1 MTHKMIHVVDDDESF
16 RNAVGRLLHMLDY
29 DVALYES
36 AERYLQADGGRADC
50 LLLDVRMTGLNGLE
64 LQTEMQRRLYAT
76 PIVFVSAHADTRATV
91 AAIKAGAEDFLLKP
105 ISSEELIAAIKR
117 ALARSE
123 AIRLDAESNASK
135 LGRYQRLTRRE
146 REVLTALVR
155 GLRNKQI
162 AAELGTTERTIKAHR
177 SRVMHKLEVQSV
189 AELVVLT
196 ESIRKLPQLGSVGGM
211 PPPRSPNSNAFIGLR
226 PN

>member
-1 MTHKMIHVVDDDESF
+1 MTRKTIYVVDDDESF
-16 RNAVGRLLHMLDY
+16 RAAVGRLLQVLDY
-29 DVALYES
+29 DVVLFDS
-36 AERYLQADGGRADC
+36 AERFLRSDSAKADC
-50 LLLDVRMTGLNGLE
+50 LLLDVRMAGLNGLD
-64 LQTEMQRRLYAT
+64 LQAEMQRRLYAL
-76 PIVFVSAHADTRATV
+76 PIVFISAHADTRVAV
-91 AAIKAGAEDFLLKP
+91 AAIKAGAEDFLVKP
-105 ISSEELIAAIKR
+105 VSSDELITAIKR

-196 ESIRKLPQLGSVGGM
+196 ESIRKLPHYGGM
-211 PPPRSPNSNAFIGLR
+211 PPMRSPGNGAFIGLR